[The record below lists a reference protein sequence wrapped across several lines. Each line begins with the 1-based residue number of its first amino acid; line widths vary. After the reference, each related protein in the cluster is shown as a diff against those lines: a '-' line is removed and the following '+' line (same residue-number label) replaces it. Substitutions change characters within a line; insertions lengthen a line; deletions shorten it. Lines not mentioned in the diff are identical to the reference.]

1 MYFGE
6 NRTIK
11 NAFHKNKKPI
21 NINEGDIK
29 RIVLSEKNH
38 MIIKIHLN
46 SLFDIDIKIMLF
58 HYHYV

>member
-29 RIVLSEKNH
+29 RIVLSDKNH
-38 MIIKIHLN
+38 LVKIYLN
-46 SLFDIDIKIMLF
+46 TLLDIDIRVMLS
-58 HYHYV
+58 HYHYA